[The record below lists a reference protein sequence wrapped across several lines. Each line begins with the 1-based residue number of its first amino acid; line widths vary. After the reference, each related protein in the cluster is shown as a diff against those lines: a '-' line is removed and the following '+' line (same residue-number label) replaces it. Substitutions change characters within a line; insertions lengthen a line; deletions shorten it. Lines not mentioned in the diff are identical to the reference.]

1 MSASSHESP
10 ASIDDDR
17 EVAMSGPS
25 SREAVW
31 PAGAEPARTYS
42 PAIKAGGW
50 VFVSGQIAGRREEG
64 LSPAAQART
73 QTPFVIDELEF
84 QSREVLGN
92 LAGILSAAGC
102 ELSRDVVRIY
112 QWFPSGYPTPN
123 EFEAGINWPRIS
135 ITPYLRHL
143 REAITTGRPASTG
156 LAVRRLLVPG
166 AKVEVDAIA
175 VVPQPGIEK
184 QSFKQPE
191 GEPAPTGGYSP
202 AIRFGDWIFTAG
214 VIATDYRPDWWA
226 TNSSLAREADVNPYQ
241 WYSRPIETQTD
252 YLLKRLD
259 AVTREAGTSLARCVK
274 ATVYLGHPS
283 DFAGMDRVWKQWFP
297 TNPPARVV
305 VPYIGLGGAGCRV
318 EIALKLLAGD
328 SGLTIETIET
338 SAAPEPIGHQPQAV
352 KAGDLLFLSGQLAH
366 DSNGALAHEAKVS
379 AGSPF
384 YQQSAQLQMR
394 YIAKNVAAI
403 CDAAGSS
410 FDKLCRS
417 QAFYDDLASFA
428 PIEEEWRSLV
438 QTAPPAS
445 THVEIGGPMVVP
457 GCHVL
462 LDLIGYIPT

>member
-1 MSASSHESP
+1 
-10 ASIDDDR
+10 
-17 EVAMSGPS
+17 V
-25 SREAVW
+25 
-31 PAGAEPARTYS
+31 EPTSTYS

-64 LSPAAQART
+64 LSPQAQART
-73 QTPFVIDELEF
+73 QTPFVIDELEL
-84 QSREVLGN
+84 QSWEVLAN
-92 LAGILSAAGC
+92 LAEILKAAGC

-112 QWFPSGYPTPN
+112 QWFPSPYPTPD
-123 EFEAGINWPRIS
+123 EFAAGINWPRMS

-143 REAITTGRPASTG
+143 RDSIPGIRPASTG

-166 AKVEVDAIA
+166 ARVEVDVIA
-175 VVPQPGIEK
+175 VEPRPGIEK

-202 AIRFGDWIFTAG
+202 AIRYGDWIFTAG
-214 VIATDYRPDWWA
+214 VIATDYRPDWWE
-226 TNSSLAREADVNPYQ
+226 TTSSLARDADVNPYQ

-274 ATVYLGHPS
+274 ATVYLGHPK

-305 VPYIGLGGAGCRV
+305 VPYIGLGGAGCRI

-328 SGLTIETIET
+328 SSLAMETIET

-352 KAGDLLFLSGQLAH
+352 KAGDFLFLSGQLAH
-366 DSNGALAHEAKVS
+366 DSSGALAEEAKERP
-379 AGSPF
+379 GSPF
-384 YQQSAQLQMR
+384 YRQPAQLQMR

-403 CDAAGSS
+403 CDAAGTS
-410 FDKLCRS
+410 FDNLCRS
-417 QAFYDDLASFA
+417 QAFYDDYGSFA
-428 PIEEEWRSLV
+428 PIEQEWLSHFRS
-438 QTAPPAS
+438 APPAS
-445 THVEIGGPMVVP
+445 THIEIGGPFVVP

-462 LDLIGYIPT
+462 LDLISYIPNQTTKPSAD